1 MLTFG
6 KFSKQ
11 YNVPRASVYSIMND
25 LEERNIDLYNECV
38 DSSTG
43 TKKLTDVGIQ
53 YILELRGITSSSETL
68 ERQKSDNF
76 NTINVQDS
84 DKDVLMAIDL
94 LKKELD
100 TRNRQFDILQDNYN
114 KLAEGFKESNETL
127 AELTKNQQLLTK
139 QLQDNN
145 LYIESLKHSQ
155 DKSDTVQE
163 EKETILDN
171 EEVDNKQKKKSFFS
185 RLFG

>member
-1 MLTFG
+1 
-6 KFSKQ
+6 
-11 YNVPRASVYSIMND
+11 
-25 LEERNIDLYNECV
+25 
-38 DSSTG
+38 
-43 TKKLTDVGIQ
+43 
-53 YILELRGITSSSETL
+53 
-68 ERQKSDNF
+68 
-76 NTINVQDS
+76 
-84 DKDVLMAIDL
+84 MAIDL

-100 TRNRQFDILQDNYN
+100 TRNRQFDILQNNYN

-145 LYIESLKHSQ
+145 LYIESLRHSQ
-155 DKSDTVQE
+155 DKSETVQE

-171 EEVDNKQKKKSFFS
+171 EEVDNKQKKKGFFS